1 MIRRNELI
9 DLLGTPISNPDSPTE
24 QLKSFINY
32 LADNYSA
39 NENGGIPIEEAI
51 FIARKQIGE
60 AVIDRREKQGIGER
74 DGELLSNGQA
84 YGLKG
89 NWTMGFFLRHP
100 RDAVQFL
107 AVQAKQ
113 EALRKG
119 DQAAA
124 NKFGALAEGLNSKRH
139 AYDVLN
145 TFQGRRTNDM
155 VNIERRFIG
164 GGDAVNATFNR
175 NKAGFFDRL
184 FRRTS
189 RQYKDFE
196 KEFKAYREG
205 SRIENGTNTRDA
217 DRQSVERTAIAY
229 LRHKIPG
236 WDGEGL
242 PTMEQINALSGKSRN
257 RAMFCFNVL
266 SATKDSAENEQK
278 LNGLVRA
285 VESQMVK
292 DGTSLATGRIYEANS
307 IDANE
312 IKGLLNDFAP
322 IEHVFS
328 LDGKTNKQELTNAQK
343 HFQQSLAKDLE
354 DKIDGVDV
362 QRLSKD
368 MNDSE
373 IMFEDPDMSLD
384 N

>member
-9 DLLGTPISNPDSPTE
+9 DLLGTPVSNPDSPTE

-60 AVIDRREKQGIGER
+60 AVIDRREKQNIDAR
-74 DGELLSNGQA
+74 DGNLLSNGQA

-124 NKFGALAEGLNSKRH
+124 NKFGALAEGLHGKRQ
-139 AYDVLN
+139 AYDVLK

-155 VNIERRFIG
+155 VNIERRYIG
-164 GGDAVNATFNR
+164 GGDAVNAAFNR
-175 NKAGFFDRL
+175 NKAGFFDRI

-217 DRQSVERTAIAY
+217 DRQSVERTAKAY
-229 LRHKIPG
+229 LQHKIPD
-236 WDGEGL
+236 WNGEGL
-242 PTMEQINALSGKSRN
+242 PTMEQINALSGKSKN

-266 SATKDSAENEQK
+266 SATKDSEENEQK
-278 LNGLVRA
+278 LTELVAA
-285 VESQMVK
+285 VEVQMVK
-292 DGTSLATGRIYEANS
+292 DGTSLATNRIYEANS
-307 IDANE
+307 TDANE
-312 IKGLLNDFAP
+312 IKSMLNNVAP
-322 IEHVFS
+322 IESIFP
-328 LDGKTNKQELTNAQK
+328 LDGKTDKRELTNAQK

-354 DKIDGVDV
+354 VKTEGVDV

-368 MNDSE
+368 VND
-373 IMFEDPDMSLD
+373 MDMVYDDPDMSVG

>member
-9 DLLGTPISNPDSPTE
+9 DMLGTPLSNPDSPTE
-24 QLKSFINY
+24 QLKNFINY

-39 NENGGIPIEEAI
+39 NENGGVSIEEAI

-60 AVIDRREKQGIGER
+60 AVIDRREKQNIDAR
-74 DGELLSNGQA
+74 DGNLLSNGQA

-89 NWTMGFFLRHP
+89 NWTMGFFLKHP

-119 DQAAA
+119 DQATA
-124 NKFGALAEGLNSKRH
+124 NKFGALAEGIHGKRQS
-139 AYDVLN
+139 YDVLK

-164 GGDAVNATFNR
+164 GGDAVNAAFNR
-175 NKAGFFDRL
+175 NKAGFFDRM

-217 DRQSVERTAIAY
+217 NRESVERTAKAY
-229 LRHKIPG
+229 LQHKIPG
-236 WDGEGL
+236 WNGEGL

-266 SATKDSAENEQK
+266 GAVKDSEKNEQK
-278 LNGLVRA
+278 LNGLVNA
-285 VESQMVK
+285 VETQMVK
-292 DGTSLATGRIYEANS
+292 DGTNLATNRIYEANS
-307 IDANE
+307 IDATE
-312 IKGLLNDFAP
+312 IKGLLNNVAP
-322 IEHVFS
+322 IEKVFS
-328 LDGKTNKQELTNAQK
+328 LDGKTDKRELTNAQK

-354 DKIDGVDV
+354 DKIDGVNV